1 MEMYTLYLR
10 IYMTQVKVSNKGE
23 FMEDFNCLKKCEKTE
38 FTGKLDPS
46 KEPPAFVEETEEV
59 QS

>member
-1 MEMYTLYLR
+1 
-10 IYMTQVKVSNKGE
+10 
-23 FMEDFNCLKKCEKTE
+23 MEDFNCLEKCEKTE

-59 QS
+59 ESQKDLKLILDREETVWNS